1 MREYIPHSNNIRKLF
16 FIVKVQKWSE
26 VFIWWLCYLDIPC
39 THMNS
44 TKDKNYDQHIY
55 QKLQM
60 SCQHELLIGFAS
72 SIKCS
77 FQVFLNAAKVC
88 LLTENRER
96 NLIFTEWQKMCIQL
110 LKYLSI
116 LFTVNL
122 HYFSLVRLHCKK
134 WPGASENTTME
145 NEVK

>member
-1 MREYIPHSNNIRKLF
+1 
-16 FIVKVQKWSE
+16 
-26 VFIWWLCYLDIPC
+26 
-39 THMNS
+39 MNS

-60 SCQHELLIGFAS
+60 SCQHELLIRFAS

-134 WPGASENTTME
+134 WPGASENTTMG

>member
-1 MREYIPHSNNIRKLF
+1 MREYIPHGNNIRKLF

-39 THMNS
+39 TNMNS

-88 LLTENRER
+88 LLTENRVR
-96 NLIFTEWQKMCIQL
+96 NLILTEWQKMCIQI

-116 LFTVNL
+116 CSLLICIIFLWSDCTVRSGQV
-122 HYFSLVRLHCKK
+122 HQKTRPWKMK
-134 WPGASENTTME
+134 
-145 NEVK
+145 